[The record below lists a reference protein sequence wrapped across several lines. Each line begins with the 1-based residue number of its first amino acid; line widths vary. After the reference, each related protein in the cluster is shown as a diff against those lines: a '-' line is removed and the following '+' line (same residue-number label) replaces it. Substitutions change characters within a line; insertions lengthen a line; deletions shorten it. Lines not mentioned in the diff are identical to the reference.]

1 MRGYVMNRESLKRH
15 CEEMCKRFGAS
26 DVPYTSGTYG
36 EHRLV
41 LELLEQTEWIPV
53 GERLPKVGHRVIFNM
68 NNDEIYIGTLYKWD
82 NDLKISL
89 EPTGIGYVYS
99 FENVT
104 AWMPLPKPYK
114 AGEEE

>member
-1 MRGYVMNRESLKRH
+1 
-15 CEEMCKRFGAS
+15 MCKRFGAS

-53 GERLPKVGHRVIFNM
+53 TERLPENIRNVLVTLEEHGMVATYISFYVPSEHRW
-68 NNDEIYIGTLYKWD
+68 NNDD
-82 NDLKISL
+82 NVI
-89 EPTGIGYVYS
+89 
-99 FENVT
+99 

-114 AGEEE
+114 EGE